1 MIGQR
6 GEITMDLPFCGY
18 QGQCRHGCYT
28 VALFDVYGTS
38 RNFCKEDL
46 LCGEVNPSAA
56 TWAEQRRIRLRQR
69 GQDRQHGE
77 RQIHQLDWPQGHSGV
92 EPRELPRVHLLLSS
106 ALGPCQ

>member
-18 QGQCRHGCYT
+18 QGQCRHGCYK

-38 RNFCKEDL
+38 AQL
-46 LCGEVNPSAA
+46 LQRGFALRGSKSTDA

-106 ALGPCQ
+106 SLGPCQ